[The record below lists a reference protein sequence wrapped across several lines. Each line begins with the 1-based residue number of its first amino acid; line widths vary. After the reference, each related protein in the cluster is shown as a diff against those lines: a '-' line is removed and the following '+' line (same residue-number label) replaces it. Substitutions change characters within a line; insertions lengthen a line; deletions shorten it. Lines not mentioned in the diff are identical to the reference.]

1 MSLGADS
8 EPSEATSWRCRD
20 QPDARAP
27 AVNGGDGYVELAEAL
42 HLGKS
47 DKATSDRLSHGYDKL
62 KLISCE
68 RVQCASPTVS

>member
-27 AVNGGDGYVELAEAL
+27 AVNGGDGYVELAEAF

-47 DKATSDRLSHGYDKL
+47 DKATSDR
-62 KLISCE
+62 
-68 RVQCASPTVS
+68 

>member
-27 AVNGGDGYVELAEAL
+27 AVNGGDGYVKLAEAL
-42 HLGKS
+42 YGGKS
-47 DKATSDRLSHGYDKL
+47 DKANSDRLSHASDKL

-68 RVQCASPTVS
+68 KVQRASPTVS